1 MKKQITLLIALVL
14 VFTFALSACGK
25 SKSDKNDEVNTI
37 SIPIVDA
44 GGSDTTG
51 NPDVPAAPA
60 LEAYPVEAQQST
72 FDPVMAYPINP
83 ASPTYDSEMEAYL
96 KSLVGEKHDLQFL
109 LDKNLTADQWREI
122 LLNVNHTHLQL
133 TEGAMQAIINW
144 LISK

>member
-1 MKKQITLLIALVL
+1 MKKQITFLIALVL

-25 SKSDKNDEVNTI
+25 SKSDKTDENNTI

-44 GGSDTTG
+44 GGGETSG
-51 NPDVPAAPA
+51 NQDVPAAPV

-72 FDPVMAYPINP
+72 FDPAMAYPINP

-133 TEGAMQAIINW
+133 TEGAMQAIIDW